1 MEVSAMLGLLA
12 SAFLGATLLPGA
24 SEAVLVG
31 LLAAGEGSAAM
42 LVGVATLGNVL
53 GSCVN
58 FVCGRFLLHFSDRR
72 WFPVSPAALTRY
84 SRFYRRYGIW
94 TLLLSWMPIIGDPL
108 TVLAGA
114 ARTPLTF
121 FLVLVTAGKLARY
134 ALLAALTVEYV
145 DSAALVAG

>member
-1 MEVSAMLGLLA
+1 MEISVLLGLFA
-12 SAFLGATLLPGA
+12 SAFFGATLLPGA

-31 LLAAGEGSAAM
+31 LLAAVEGSVVL
-42 LVGVATLGNVL
+42 LVGIATLGNVL

-58 FVCGRFLLHFSDRR
+58 FACGRFLLHFSDRR
-72 WFPVSPAALTRY
+72 WFPVSPAALKRY
-84 SRFYRRYGIW
+84 SRFYRRYGVW
-94 TLLLSWMPIIGDPL
+94 TLLLSWAPIIGDPL

-134 ALLAALTVEYV
+134 ALLAALTVEFV
-145 DSAALVAG
+145 ESAALAGG